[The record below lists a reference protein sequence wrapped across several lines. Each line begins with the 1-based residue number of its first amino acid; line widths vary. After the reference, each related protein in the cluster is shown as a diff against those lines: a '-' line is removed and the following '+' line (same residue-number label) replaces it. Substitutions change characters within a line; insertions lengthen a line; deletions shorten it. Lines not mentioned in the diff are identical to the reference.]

1 MMQTRFRYNFLLPVL
16 LFFFIIHSCN
26 NRCIS
31 QTLSTNS
38 TRAIRLFEEGNR
50 NYRLLS
56 YEEAKKK
63 LKKATEIDQEFIEA
77 FILLGEVNQAIE
89 DHDAALKAYR
99 NAIVIDSAKYPEVYF
114 FTGMV
119 QFEIQQYEESIET
132 LSHFL
137 AFDTGNANRRRD
149 ADFFIRCSE
158 FAIDAMK
165 NPIPFQP
172 RNLKRNINTSGDEY
186 INAVSSD
193 ELLLYFTGSS
203 PQSDPGAAG
212 DSFFYSTR
220 NTIHD
225 DWNPAQLVGTPFNA
239 GGNEGAL
246 TITLDRRYVL
256 FAGCQWPEGFGS
268 CDIYVAQISDGQ
280 FGTPQNLGPKVNGS
294 AWDSQPSMAPDGR
307 TLYFTSNRAGGF
319 GNSDIWK
326 SVLQDDGQWSTPEN
340 LGDVINTHGYEMA
353 PFIHADGT
361 TLYFSSDRHVGMG
374 GIDLFVSKTDEEGNW
389 STPVNL
395 GYPVNTPGDE
405 INIIV
410 NARGAK
416 AYISA
421 KLSEGFG
428 GFDIYEFDLHED
440 VRPVP
445 STYLKGI
452 VTDAKTNEPVEAF
465 FVLINL
471 ENDEEV
477 VRSFSDKNTGEFLL
491 CIPTNRD
498 YALNVS
504 GEGYMFYSE
513 NFSLSG
519 FTTETKPF
527 IKNISLS
534 PIDVGETIILR
545 NIFFDTGKYNLK
557 PESVSE
563 LKKLLEFMEH
573 NPALKIEIGGHTDN
587 VGGEAY
593 NLELSENRAK
603 SVFDFLTQR
612 GIEPSRLTYR
622 GFGYSKP
629 IATNDTQDGR
639 AKNRRTEISI
649 TGISE

>member
-1 MMQTRFRYNFLLPVL
+1 MQIQIRYNFLLPVL
-16 LFFFIIHSCN
+16 LLLFAIYTFN
-26 NRCIS
+26 NKCIA
-31 QTLSTNS
+31 QALSTNS
-38 TRAIRLFEEGNR
+38 TRAIRFFEEGNR
-50 NYRLLS
+50 AYRLLS
-56 YEEAKKK
+56 YQDAK
-63 LKKATEIDQEFIEA
+63 LNLTKATEIDQQFIEA
-77 FILLGEVNQAIE
+77 YILLGEVNQALE
-89 DHDAALKAYR
+89 NHDAALKAYQK
-99 NAIVIDSAKYPEVYF
+99 AIAIDSAKYPEVYF
-114 FTGMV
+114 FSGMV
-119 QFEIQQYEESIET
+119 HFEIQQYAESIET

-137 AFDTGNANRRRD
+137 AFDSGSATRRRD
-149 ADFFIRCSE
+149 ADFFIRCCK
-158 FAIDAMK
+158 FAIDALK

-172 RNLKRNINTSGDEY
+172 RNLKNNINTSGDEY

-193 ELLLYFTGSS
+193 ELLLYFTGSN
-203 PQSDPGAAG
+203 PQSDAGVAG
-212 DSFFYSTR
+212 DSFFYATR
-220 NTIHD
+220 KTIND
-225 DWNPAQLVGTPFNA
+225 DWNPSKLVGTPFNS

-246 TITLDRRYVL
+246 TITHDRRYVL
-256 FAGCQWPEGFGS
+256 FAGCQWPDGFGS
-268 CDIYVAQISDGQ
+268 CDIYVAQITDGQ

-326 SVLQDDGQWSTPEN
+326 SVLQDDGRWSTPEN

-353 PFIHADGT
+353 PFIHADGK

-374 GIDLFVSKTDEEGNW
+374 GIDLFVSKTDGEGNW

-395 GYPVNTPGDE
+395 GYPVNTPGEE

-410 NARGAK
+410 NARGNK
-416 AYISA
+416 AFISA
-421 KLSEGFG
+421 KLAEGFG
-428 GFDIYEFDLHED
+428 GYDIYEFDLHET

-452 VTDAKTNEPVEAF
+452 VTDAKTDKPVEAY

-491 CIPTNRD
+491 CIPTDRD

-519 FTTETKPF
+519 FTTETEPF
-527 IKNISLS
+527 IKNIALN
-534 PIDVGETIILR
+534 PIDVGETVILR
-545 NIFFDTGKYNLK
+545 NIFFDTGNFDLK

-563 LKKLLEFMEH
+563 LKKLLEFMEY
-573 NPALKIEIGGHTDN
+573 NPALNIEIGGHTDN
-587 VGGEAY
+587 VGGETY
-593 NLELSENRAK
+593 NLKLSENRAK
-603 SVFDFLTQR
+603 AVFDFLTGQ
-612 GIEPSRLTYR
+612 GIEPARLTYK
-622 GFGYSKP
+622 GFGYSEP
-629 IATNDTQDGR
+629 IATNDTEEGR
-639 AKNRRTEISI
+639 AKNRRTEIRI